1 MRRLLRRHVRVRFQR
16 NGRIKPILR
25 EIIAWQDANGY
36 PPSFATEV
44 SAGARC
50 ATAIPT

>member
-1 MRRLLRRHVRVRFQR
+1 
-16 NGRIKPILR
+16 LR

-44 SAGARC
+44 SAGALCDGYSDLMRDY
-50 ATAIPT
+50 IDRKR